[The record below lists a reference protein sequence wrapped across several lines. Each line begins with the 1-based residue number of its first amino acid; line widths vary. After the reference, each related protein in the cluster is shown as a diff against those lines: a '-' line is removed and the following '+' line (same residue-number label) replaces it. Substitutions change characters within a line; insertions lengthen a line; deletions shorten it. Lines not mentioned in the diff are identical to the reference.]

1 MSKLVVRFTH
11 TAEQSIQDQIHHL
24 VPFLGQQ
31 SALESLLE
39 LVAEVEEKIPATP
52 SGYPVSQQ
60 ASLLGV
66 LHYREFN
73 TGPYRVF
80 YEVHEPE
87 GEIAVILVLRQKQSV
102 QQQLIRYCLVGPFE

>member
-1 MSKLVVRFTH
+1 MSRLVVRFTH

-24 VPFLGQQ
+24 VPTLGQQ
-31 SALESLLE
+31 SALESLLD
-39 LVAEVEEKIPATP
+39 LVSEIESKLPQTP
-52 SGYPVSQQ
+52 QGYPVSQQ

-66 LHYREFN
+66 MHYREFN

-80 YEVHEPE
+80 YELHEPQ
-87 GEIAVILVLRQKQSV
+87 GELAVVLVLRQKQSV